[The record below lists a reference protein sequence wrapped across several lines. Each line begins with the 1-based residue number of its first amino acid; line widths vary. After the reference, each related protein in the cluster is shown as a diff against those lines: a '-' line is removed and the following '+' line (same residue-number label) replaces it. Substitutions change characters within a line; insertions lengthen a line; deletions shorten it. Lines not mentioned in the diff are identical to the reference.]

1 MSFSQDVLKYVLGS
15 DKPLTS
21 ADIAKA
27 FPGRTNTQAA
37 VALGDHW
44 RAGRLN
50 RERKRM
56 KGHPKL
62 VIYGYFAPAKE
73 VKAEPLATVPPKA
86 ASVVAPPT
94 PAPDFALVLADLV
107 TSIADRLATEIVSR
121 VRVKLESE
129 VARQLAEIPLPPVP
143 AMPVAP
149 PAPPKPVVGV
159 VGLLPAQEEILR
171 KEFGD
176 IFTLRFWNDRTG
188 GSNGQLKSLGANC
201 VAVFI
206 HTDHAGHAAEDTL
219 KAVGATIRRV
229 PGGVTSMK
237 DALTAYFVETNG
249 G

>member
-1 MSFSQDVLKYVLGS
+1 MSFSQDVLSYVRAS

-21 ADIAKA
+21 ADITKA
-27 FPGRTNTQAA
+27 FPGRTSTQAA

-62 VIYGYFAPAKE
+62 VIYSYFAPAKE

-86 ASVVAPPT
+86 ASVVAP
-94 PAPDFALVLADLV
+94 AASVPDFALVLADLV
-107 TSIADRLATEIVSR
+107 TSIADRLATEIVSQ

-129 VARQLAEIPLPPVP
+129 VARQLAEITLPPVV
-143 AMPVAP
+143 VAP
-149 PAPPKPVVGV
+149 PPPPPPKPVVGV
-159 VGLLPAQEEILR
+159 VGMLPAQEEILR
-171 KEFGD
+171 KEFDD

-219 KAVGATIRRV
+219 KSVGATIRRV